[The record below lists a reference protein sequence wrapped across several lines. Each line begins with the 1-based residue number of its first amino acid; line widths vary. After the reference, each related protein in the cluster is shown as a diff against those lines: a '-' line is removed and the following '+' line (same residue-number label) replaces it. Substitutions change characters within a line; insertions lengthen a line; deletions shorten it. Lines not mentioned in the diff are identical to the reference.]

1 MSLTPGKAHCPGS
14 TLGRLACI
22 LARLLQASLSLGS
35 WQRQEVGAPED
46 LREVRVRQ
54 MAYG

>member
-14 TLGRLACI
+14 TLGRLACT